1 MKRQGYKT
9 ICIALCLAALMLFAA
24 GCKSEEQIQQQ
35 QMLAA
40 PQEDPAVYVDLRSTI
55 TVNGTG
61 KVILTPDTATV
72 YFTVNN
78 QGEEAEAVQQENAQ
92 ATQAVMDAILALGI
106 LQEDIETSSVDL
118 YEDYD
123 YSKEPATLVGYNASC
138 QLTVI
143 VRDTD
148 LTGEL
153 ITAAVAAGASE
164 VRGPEY
170 SISDS
175 SDAYLQALEAAIA
188 DAGEKAAALAA
199 GAEVELVSLPISM
212 EEISTN
218 RNISAAVLREEAA
231 MDTASSADAAVDAPI
246 SISDMEVTAQVT
258 AVYEIR

>member
-1 MKRQGYKT
+1 MKRKGYKT
-9 ICIALCLAALMLFAA
+9 VCIALCLAALMLFAA

-61 KVILTPDTATV
+61 KVMLSPDTATV

-138 QLTVI
+138 QLTVT

-148 LTGEL
+148 LTGGL

-175 SDAYLQALEAAIA
+175 SEAYLQALEAAVA
-188 DAGEKAAALAA
+188 DAREKAAALAA
-199 GAEVELVSLPISM
+199 GAQVELVELPVSIQES
-212 EEISTN
+212 STN
-218 RNISAAVLREEAA
+218 RNVMATSMAVEEAA
-231 MDTASSADAAVDAPI
+231 AGDLAADGGMAAPI